1 MSAPHATRP
10 IHTGGALLCMGTR
23 PEIIKMMPVAQAMR
37 QAGLPHAVLHTGQ
50 HQDMAWPLYDFF
62 GIQPDH
68 RLALERRDSELAT
81 LAAQLLGSITAL
93 IRTVRPD
100 VVLVH
105 GDTLSAFCAAQAA
118 FYQQIP
124 VAHVEAGLRTYQK
137 YDPFPEEKNRELIAR
152 LADTH
157 FAPTEAARQNL
168 LREGLPAQDVL
179 VTGNTIV
186 DATHMALA
194 LIRKTA
200 DPLASPLPG
209 GGTRP
214 LVLVTAH
221 RRENWERGIRSI
233 AQALVQLSS
242 RHAVDF
248 LWPVHPNPVVRDQVR
263 SVIEAA
269 PLSARQRIHLVDPMD
284 YPALIDALARSL
296 LVMTDSGGIQEEAV
310 SLGKPLLVLRDT
322 TERPEVISSGC
333 GWLTGTATEAIVAR
347 FEELIARADRLPA
360 AALADRTNP
369 FGDGQAGARI
379 AREIARKHLS

>member
-10 IHTGGALLCMGTR
+10 LPPGGALLCMGTR

-37 QAGLPHAVLHTGQ
+37 NAGLPHAVLHTGQ

-68 RLALERRDSELAT
+68 RLVLERRDAELAS
-81 LAAQLLGSITAL
+81 LASRLLESITGL
-93 IRTVRPD
+93 IRTVRPA

-118 FYQQIP
+118 FYQQVP
-124 VAHVEAGLRTYQK
+124 VAHVEAGLRTHQK

-157 FAPTEAARQNL
+157 FAPTEPARQNL
-168 LREGLPAQDVL
+168 LREGLPAQDIL

-186 DATHMALA
+186 DATHMALS
-194 LIRKTA
+194 LIRRTPDA
-200 DPLASPLPG
+200 VAPTLPG
-209 GGTRP
+209 GGARP

-221 RRENWERGIRSI
+221 RRENWDHGIRSI
-233 AQALVQLSS
+233 AQALVHLST

-248 LWPVHPNPVVRDQVR
+248 LWPVHPNPIVRGQVR

-269 PLSARQRIHLVDPMD
+269 PLSVRQRIHLVDPMD

-333 GWLTGTATEAIVAR
+333 GWLTGTATEAIVTK
-347 FEELIARADRLPA
+347 FEELIARTDRLHA
-360 AALADRTNP
+360 ASHTIQANP
-369 FGDGQAGARI
+369 FGDGQAGERI

>member
-1 MSAPHATRP
+1 MSVSHAARP

-37 QAGLPHAVLHTGQ
+37 AAGIPHAVLHTGQ

-68 RLALERRDSELAT
+68 RLALARRDSELAS
-81 LAAQLLGSITAL
+81 LAAQLLASITEL
-93 IRTVRPD
+93 IRTVRPQ

-124 VAHVEAGLRTYQK
+124 VAHVEAGLRTHQK

-152 LADTH
+152 LTDTH

-168 LREGLPAQDVL
+168 LREGLPAQDIL

-194 LIRKTA
+194 LIRKTSA
-200 DPLASPLPG
+200 PLASLPKG
-209 GGTRP
+209 DTRP

-221 RRENWERGIRSI
+221 RRENWDQGIRSI
-233 AQALVQLSS
+233 AQALVRLSS
-242 RHAVDF
+242 SHAVDF
-248 LWPVHPNPVVRDQVR
+248 LWPVHPNPIVRDQVR
-263 SVIEAA
+263 AVMEAA
-269 PLSARQRIHLVDPMD
+269 PLAARQRVHLVDPMD

-322 TERPEVISSGC
+322 TERPEVIASGC
-333 GWLTGTATEAIVAR
+333 GWLTGTATEAIVTK
-347 FEELIARADRLPA
+347 FEELIAQADRLPA
-360 AALADRTNP
+360 TPLTGRANP
-369 FGDGQAGARI
+369 FGDGQAAERI
-379 AREIARKHLS
+379 AREIARKHLA